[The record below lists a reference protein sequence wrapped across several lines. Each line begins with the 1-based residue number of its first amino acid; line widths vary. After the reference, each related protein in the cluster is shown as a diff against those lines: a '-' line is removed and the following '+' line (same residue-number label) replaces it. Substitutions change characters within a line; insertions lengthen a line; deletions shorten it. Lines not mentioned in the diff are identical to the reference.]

1 MNIFP
6 LTNQKPNVVSLPQTG
21 VSAISTVNYK
31 EPRAQESERR
41 LNKSDRRQNTKL
53 DRGSFEL
60 RDGLDRRHDPH
71 ISTSS

>member
-6 LTNQKPNVVSLPQTG
+6 LTNQKPNAVSLPQTR
-21 VSAISTVNYK
+21 VAAISTVNNK
-31 EPRAQESERR
+31 KQRPQDSERR
-41 LNKSDRRQNTKL
+41 LNKSDRRQNSNI